1 MQIQIQK
8 LRLKKG
14 WSQEQL
20 AELCDLSVRTIQ
32 RIEKGQTPSLES
44 SRALA
49 AVFEIDIDQ
58 LGEDAMQTSSQT
70 IPSLDALQ
78 AREEAMA
85 FKQVRKI
92 KGFYAHLA
100 QYVVIIPLL
109 FAINA
114 YTSPDYWWAVWP
126 MLGWG
131 FGLLIHAARIF
142 GNKSLWGAN
151 WERRQAERI
160 LGRKL

>member
-1 MQIQIQK
+1 M
-8 LRLKKG
+8 
-14 WSQEQL
+14 
-20 AELCDLSVRTIQ
+20 CDLSVRTIQ

-58 LGEDAMQTSSQT
+58 LGEDTMQTSQQT
-70 IPSLDALQ
+70 DPSIDTLQ

-85 FKQVRKI
+85 FKRVRKI
-92 KGFYAHLA
+92 KGFYIHLA
-100 QYVVIIPLL
+100 QYLVVIPLL

-114 YTSPDYWWAVWP
+114 YTSPDYWWAFWP

-131 FGLLIHAARIF
+131 LGLLTHAARIF